1 MSGELHV
8 ENVGK
13 AYRHWDSEWLRVA
26 SWFGFTLAPAEENW
40 VLRNVSFAIKPGE
53 AVGIIGQ
60 NGAGKSTLLKVITG
74 TAQPSEGRVRRI
86 GRVAAILELG
96 MGFNPDLTGRQNAFY
111 SAGLMGYAQDEI
123 EAVMPEIEAFSEI
136 GEYFDQPVRTY
147 SSGMQ
152 VRVAFSVA
160 TAFRPSVLII
170 DEALSVGDA
179 YFQHKSFARIRQFQD
194 QGTSLL
200 IVSHDRAAI
209 QSLCGRAL
217 LLEKGQVIR
226 DGTPDEVMDFYNA
239 LIAERENN
247 TLQESQHASGRVQ
260 IVSGTGEAFVESI
273 CLHDES
279 GEPVDNIEVGAD
291 VKLRI
296 AVRARADIPRLVLG
310 YMIKDRLGQPIFG
323 TNTHHTEQAIADI
336 RAGQAVTYSIRF
348 PMRLGIGTYSISTA
362 LVSTDTHLTNNYE
375 WKDLALIFTVRNLQ
389 QPYFVGSAW
398 LPPEISVE
406 IA

>member
-1 MSGELHV
+1 MSDELHV

-13 AYRHWDSEWLRVA
+13 AYRRWDSEWLRVA
-26 SWFGFTLAPAEENW
+26 SWLGLAMEPAEENW
-40 VLRNVSFAIKPGE
+40 VLRNVSFTIGHGE

-74 TAQPSEGRVRRI
+74 TAQPSEGRVRRV

-96 MGFNPDLTGRQNAFY
+96 MGFNPELTGRQNAFY
-111 SAGLMGYAQDEI
+111 SAGLMGYTQSQI
-123 EAVMPEIEAFSEI
+123 EAIMPAIEAFSEI

-160 TAFRPSVLII
+160 TAFRPGILII

-179 YFQHKSFARIRQFQD
+179 YFQHKSFSRIREFQE

-200 IVSHDRAAI
+200 IVSHDRTAI
-209 QSLCGRAL
+209 QALCGRAL

-226 DGTPDEVMDFYNA
+226 DGPPDEVMDFYNA

-247 TLQESQHASGRVQ
+247 ILQESEHVSGRIQ
-260 IVSGTGEAFVESI
+260 IVSGTGEVFVESI
-273 CLHDES
+273 GLHDES
-279 GEPVDNIEVGAD
+279 GAVIDHVEVGTD
-291 VKLRI
+291 VELRI
-296 AVRARADIPRLVLG
+296 VARARTDIPRLVLG
-310 YMIKDRLGQPIFG
+310 YMIKDRLGQSIFG
-323 TNTHHTEQAIADI
+323 TNTHHTEQAIPDV

-348 PMRLGIGTYSISTA
+348 PMRIGTGTYSISTA

-375 WKDLALIFTVRNLQ
+375 WRDLALIFTVSNFQRS
-389 QPYFVGSAW
+389 YFAGSAW
-398 LPPEISVE
+398 LPPEISV
-406 IA
+406 ALA

>member
-26 SWFGFTLAPAEENW
+26 SWLGFTLAPAEENW

-96 MGFNPDLTGRQNAFY
+96 MGFNPELTGRQNAFY

-123 EAVMPEIEAFSEI
+123 EAAMPEIEAFSEI

-247 TLQESQHASGRVQ
+247 TLQESQHESGRVQ

-273 CLHDES
+273 GLHDGS
-279 GEPVDNIEVGAD
+279 GEPVDDVEVGAE
-291 VKLRI
+291 VRLRI

-375 WKDLALIFTVRNLQ
+375 WRDLALIFTVRNLQ